1 MTDFHL
7 LHPIFIHFTV
17 GIYLVLTFTESI
29 GYFRKNEIYFS
40 LSSQLWIAFTLFS
53 ILSVATGLIAKSSLN
68 LDSTTFQTLN
78 YHENSGLFF
87 LLFSLVLGF
96 FRLQHSKKTKSKQ
109 INLILLTGIYLNF
122 LIMILTGFFG
132 GKLVYWFGVGVKSGL

>member
-17 GIYLVLTFTESI
+17 GVFLVLTFTESI
-29 GYFRKNEIYFS
+29 GYFKQNEIYYS
-40 LSSQLWIAFTLFS
+40 LSSQLWIVFIVCS
-53 ILSVATGLIAKSSLN
+53 ILSVTTGLLAKSSLN
-68 LDSTTFQTLN
+68 LDSATFQTLN

-87 LLFSLVLGF
+87 LLFSLILGF
-96 FRLQHSKKTKSKQ
+96 YRLHNSKKKKSKQ

-122 LIMILTGFFG
+122 LLMILTGFFG
-132 GKLVYWFGVGVKSGL
+132 GILVYWFSVGVKSGL